1 MRIESLSFS
10 SVKGFDGRQ
19 TVPIRDLTLIYGPNS
34 SGKSSIFQCIL
45 LLKQSVSRISSTD
58 SGILEFRSGPADL
71 GGFKTFVHRHDVRR
85 EIGIG
90 LTLSETDESLPY
102 FEDTLEFELKFG
114 LRRANDAEPHLL
126 EVLLRDTSEVRFR
139 YASETGTMRLADTA
153 SATALV
159 QKWAAIYEAD
169 ASRRPSRYADLAAG
183 DRRWLRD
190 WVRKRDCELSG
201 WIPTW
206 SVADLNRGKQGRP
219 FGGSLDSPRSRILGL
234 FIQWWRTW
242 AARFTIRFNEL
253 LRNVVYVGPLREFPR
268 RVATEASEGTGVGVR
283 GERLVLHLARNPEL
297 VTAVNEAFIS
307 MEIPYRL
314 AVERV
319 FSDPIQDALGDVA
332 IAVLHDT
339 QSGVVLSPAD
349 VGFGLSQVL
358 PVVVQLLGNHQ
369 KTILVEQPEIHLHP
383 KIQSRL
389 TDILI
394 TAAVK
399 NGNKLLVETH
409 SEHLLLRAQRRLREA
424 STEGFGS
431 NSLGVLFVRTVEGVG
446 AVQDL
451 RIDNSGQLLDPWP
464 DGFFDERFDDL
475 FVGI

>member
-159 QKWAAIYEAD
+159 Q
-169 ASRRPSRYADLAAG
+169 R
-183 DRRWLRD
+183 
-190 WVRKRDCELSG
+190 
-201 WIPTW
+201 
-206 SVADLNRGKQGRP
+206 
-219 FGGSLDSPRSRILGL
+219 
-234 FIQWWRTW
+234 
-242 AARFTIRFNEL
+242 
-253 LRNVVYVGPLREFPR
+253 
-268 RVATEASEGTGVGVR
+268 
-283 GERLVLHLARNPEL
+283 
-297 VTAVNEAFIS
+297 
-307 MEIPYRL
+307 
-314 AVERV
+314 
-319 FSDPIQDALGDVA
+319 
-332 IAVLHDT
+332 
-339 QSGVVLSPAD
+339 
-349 VGFGLSQVL
+349 
-358 PVVVQLLGNHQ
+358 
-369 KTILVEQPEIHLHP
+369 
-383 KIQSRL
+383 
-389 TDILI
+389 
-394 TAAVK
+394 
-399 NGNKLLVETH
+399 
-409 SEHLLLRAQRRLREA
+409 
-424 STEGFGS
+424 
-431 NSLGVLFVRTVEGVG
+431 
-446 AVQDL
+446 
-451 RIDNSGQLLDPWP
+451 
-464 DGFFDERFDDL
+464 
-475 FVGI
+475 